1 MMPSGLLTLDRFV
14 CMSKALCR
22 YVALLRA
29 INGVKLNPIL
39 KEELRALLTESGA
52 AWAETYIASGNVVFE
67 CLPARLR
74 DLLRRAHNRLRIQH
88 NIEQPI
94 IVRTMAELIAL
105 REGGVPPI
113 NRPDY
118 IGVTATFLSCPVKA
132 ALELPVTSR
141 RGDNCVFEVRKD
153 VVLSHRFQVNGNA
166 GDANA
171 LAERLFGVPG
181 TSRSWNTVE
190 GLVRKFSASP
200 TTKGS
205 G

>member
-1 MMPSGLLTLDRFV
+1 MMPSGPLTLNRLVF
-14 CMSKALCR
+14 MSKALFR

-29 INGVKLNPIL
+29 VNGVKLNPIL
-39 KEELRALLTESGA
+39 KEELRSLFTESGA

-67 CLPARLR
+67 CLPAELP
-74 DLLRRAHNRLRIQH
+74 DLLRRARNRLRIQH

-94 IVRTMAELIAL
+94 IVRTMTELVAL
-105 REGGVPPI
+105 REGGIPPI
-113 NRPDY
+113 DRPDY
-118 IGVTATFLSCPVKA
+118 IGVMATFLSYPAKA
-132 ALELPVTSR
+132 VPELPVTSR
-141 RGDNCVFEVRKD
+141 RGDICIFEMRKD

-171 LAERLFGVPG
+171 FAERLFGVPG

-200 TTKGS
+200 TAKGS

>member
-1 MMPSGLLTLDRFV
+1 MMPSGLLMLDRFV

-22 YVALLRA
+22 YVGLLRA
-29 INGVKLNPIL
+29 VNGVKLNPIL
-39 KEELRALLTESGA
+39 KEELRLLFTESGA

-67 CLPARLR
+67 CPPAKLP

-88 NIEQPI
+88 DIEQPI
-94 IVRTMAELIAL
+94 IVRKMTELVAL

-118 IGVTATFLSCPVKA
+118 IGVTATFLSCPAKTMP
-132 ALELPVTSR
+132 ELPVTSR
-141 RGDNCVFEVRKD
+141 RGDICVFEMRKD

-181 TSRSWNTVE
+181 TSRSWNTVR
-190 GLVRKFSASP
+190 GLVRKFNASP
-200 TTKGS
+200 TAKGS